1 MAAKKAQPSLLAVR
15 TLMEDYAKRGVLRG
29 FTSRRVRNGVMAF
42 RMIWHRD
49 RVFDLIVDTHRKTIR
64 IPVVLPAV
72 PARSALY
79 KDFQAFVASRHAADL
94 PDHRRIERS
103 KVRVSCANLRGSAS
117 LTMAVRDEDYEY
129 ALQRLIHLVHEIFL
143 IFLPGGP
150 YRDYMVEQL
159 GAPAEIG

>member
-1 MAAKKAQPSLLAVR
+1 
-15 TLMEDYAKRGVLRG
+15 MEDYAKRGVFRG
-29 FTSRRVRNGVMAF
+29 LASKPSHNGVAAF

-49 RVFDLIVDTHRKTIR
+49 RVFELIVDTKKKIIR

-72 PARSALY
+72 PARSPLY
-79 KDFQAFVASRHAADL
+79 KDFKAFIASHQSTTL
-94 PDHRRIERS
+94 PAHRRIEKS
-103 KVRVSCANLRGSAS
+103 KARVRCANLRGSVS
-117 LTMAVRDEDYEY
+117 ITMTVRDEDYAY
-129 ALQRLIHLVHEIFL
+129 ALQRLIHLVHETFL